1 MRYFLI
7 SYTPPSEQE
16 YEVELMARQ
25 FSNTIAES
33 YDELERIAN
42 QLLDKAKQ
50 VNPDAKMAI
59 YKGIAGAIYV
69 NVVEGCMIDLLFFE
83 IKEQGGLS

>member
-7 SYTPPSEQE
+7 SFTPPSEQE

-59 YKGIAGAIYV
+59 CKGISGAIYV